1 MSRQQHWQSKS
12 FQRKLAEIERQLNK
26 RGFQTEPNERE
37 LWLSVTRYKKQSQV
51 VGFFLMEESI
61 DRVVEEVKAYFRYA

>member
-1 MSRQQHWQSKS
+1 MSIHQHWQSKS

-37 LWLSVTRYKKQSQV
+37 RWLSVTRHKKQVQV

-61 DRVVEEVKAYFRYA
+61 DRVATEAVRYLRYA